1 VKLPE
6 DSRCVIV
13 GAARN
18 VENDIERTYLRLS
31 QAFSCFNSLEFLII
45 ESFSTDNTAKVLE
58 RLTTKYENFSFESI
72 TDLDFT
78 LTSRT
83 ERIASARN
91 YALSRLKSRSSKI
104 DYVAVAD
111 LDGVNKH
118 LTLNSVKSC
127 WDFQDWDAIF
137 ANQQGFYYDIWAL
150 RHPNWSPNDC
160 WRDYENMIP
169 LIGRRNAFQLSVKS
183 RMIELKS
190 DTLVK
195 VDSAFGGLGIY
206 RSKAFFSSK
215 YLGVTEGKE
224 ICEHVPFN
232 LYLTQND
239 FKLFINPRLVNL
251 KRRKIS
257 SLVANIMSYK
267 YYLHP

>member
-1 VKLPE
+1 MKLPE
-6 DSRCVIV
+6 ESRCVIV

-18 VENDIERTYLRLS
+18 VEKDIEKTFLTLS
-31 QAFSCFNSLEFLII
+31 QAFTCFNSLEFLII
-45 ESFSTDNTAKVLE
+45 ESFSTDNTANVLE
-58 RLTTKYENFSFESI
+58 NLTTKYENFAFESI

-83 ERIASARN
+83 KRIASARN
-91 YALSRLKSRSSKI
+91 FALSRLKTKKSQI
-104 DYVAVAD
+104 DYVVVAD

-118 LTLNSVKSC
+118 LTLDSVKSC
-127 WDFQDWDAIF
+127 WDYDDWDAIF

-150 RHPNWSPNDC
+150 RHPSWNPNDC

-169 LIGRRNAFQLSVKS
+169 LIGRRKAFQFSVKS

-206 RSKAFFSSK
+206 TSKAFFSSE
-215 YLGVTEGKE
+215 YLGVFEGRE

-232 LYLTQND
+232 LNLTRNN
-239 FKLFINPRLVNL
+239 FKLFINPKLVNL
-251 KRRKIS
+251 KRRKLS
-257 SLVANIMSYK
+257 SIVASIMNYK
-267 YYLHP
+267 YYLRA